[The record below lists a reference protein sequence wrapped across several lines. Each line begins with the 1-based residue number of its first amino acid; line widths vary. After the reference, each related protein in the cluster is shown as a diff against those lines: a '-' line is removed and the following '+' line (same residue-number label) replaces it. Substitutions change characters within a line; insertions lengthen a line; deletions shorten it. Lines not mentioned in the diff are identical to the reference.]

1 MKHDTVT
8 RGSNLYYFYVKN
20 PPNRIALWD
29 LCKYSEFMGATFAK
43 TSSNQRLGS
52 AFEIHVKGE
61 ISNRAIQILR
71 D

>member
-1 MKHDTVT
+1 VKHDTVA

-20 PPNRIALWD
+20 PHTVLHYGICAS
-29 LCKYSEFMGATFAK
+29 SEFMGAIFAK
-43 TSSNQRLGS
+43 TSSNQRLVS
-52 AFEIHVKGE
+52 AFEIHMKGE

>member
-1 MKHDTVT
+1 
-8 RGSNLYYFYVKN
+8 
-20 PPNRIALWD
+20 
-29 LCKYSEFMGATFAK
+29 MGATFAK